1 MVFNVVHSTL
11 SGEKWHQTFLPRLG
25 FEPTIFSVVVQTAK
39 YYTTMEHT
47 RLDQSQRDW
56 YILLAHASNLL
67 YTFSKINR
75 KINTFFLIVNGL
87 HLQNKYMPATWHQL
101 KSVFCNCRLTMASRF
116 CLSEV
121 RRNHCT
127 ALFSKESQKDDLS
140 ARFSVL
146 LLVDLSQDGQLSPYI
161 CRKCKS
167 NFQSLE
173 SKLETFRCIAKVS
186 QERLLSASTPQQ
198 VSRSPVCRKRVKDT
212 SGSLLACLP
221 TQLKLDHSQS
231 VLRLEDFSQTCVSES
246 MSVYDINE

>member
-1 MVFNVVHSTL
+1 
-11 SGEKWHQTFLPRLG
+11 
-25 FEPTIFSVVVQTAK
+25 
-39 YYTTMEHT
+39 
-47 RLDQSQRDW
+47 
-56 YILLAHASNLL
+56 
-67 YTFSKINR
+67 
-75 KINTFFLIVNGL
+75 
-87 HLQNKYMPATWHQL
+87 
-101 KSVFCNCRLTMASRF
+101 MASRF

-127 ALFSKESQKDDLS
+127 ALFSKESLKNDLS

-161 CRKCKS
+161 CRIKCKS

-212 SGSLLACLP
+212 SGILLVSPHTAQARPQSKRPACR
-221 TQLKLDHSQS
+221 
-231 VLRLEDFSQTCVSES
+231 RLFSDLCE
-246 MSVYDINE
+246 